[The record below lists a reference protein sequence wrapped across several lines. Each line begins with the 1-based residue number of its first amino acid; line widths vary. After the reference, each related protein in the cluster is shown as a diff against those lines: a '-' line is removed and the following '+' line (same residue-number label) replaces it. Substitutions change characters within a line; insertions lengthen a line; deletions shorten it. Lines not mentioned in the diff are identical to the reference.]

1 MEISGRRKI
10 YFILSALIVISASF
24 ALGAAFGYNQR
35 PEIERV
41 LGVINKSEPIPDT
54 IDFSPF
60 WKVWRIVG
68 EKYGLPEEIDRQK
81 MVWGAINGLLS
92 SLDDPYTVFFPPAE
106 KELFESEIRGNFEGV
121 GMEIALKDGVLT
133 VIAPLKGTPAAN
145 AGIKAGDKILKID
158 DRETDK
164 MSVEEAVSHIRGPKG
179 SSVKLTVF
187 SSGADKPR
195 DLNVVRDTIQ
205 VPAVETE
212 TNLSD
217 GVFII
222 KINSFSER
230 AAFEFQKAL
239 REFVLSKTNKLIIDV
254 RGNPGGYLDSAVEIA
269 SWFLE
274 IGKPVLREKYKD
286 GKEDVLRSRGYNA
299 FPSTPIVVLINEG
312 SASASEI
319 LAGAL
324 RDNGKAKLVGKKT
337 FGKGSVQ
344 EPIDI
349 KDSSLAV
356 VGMLKITIARWLTPN
371 GEDITKQ
378 GIKPDYEI
386 DNATPDEVKA
396 KKDPQISK
404 ALEILKDWPLR

>member
-24 ALGAAFGYNQR
+24 ALGAAFGYSER

-41 LGVINKSEPIPDT
+41 LGVANKSEPIPDT

-92 SLDDPYTVFFPPAE
+92 PLDDPYTVFFPPAE
-106 KELFESEIRGNFEGV
+106 KELFESEVRGNFEGV
-121 GMEIALKDGVLT
+121 GMEIAIKNGILT

-145 AGIKAGDKILKID
+145 AGVKAGDKILKID
-158 DRETDK
+158 DKETDK

-187 SSGADKPR
+187 SPGADKSR
-195 DLNVVRDTIQ
+195 ELSVVRDTIQ
-205 VPAVETE
+205 VPSLETS
-212 TNLSD
+212 TKGD
-217 GVFII
+217 VFII

-239 REFVLSKTNKLIIDV
+239 REFVLSKKDNLIIDL
-254 RGNPGGYLDSAVEIA
+254 RGNPGGYLDGAVEIA

-274 IGKPVLREKYKD
+274 MGKPVLREKYRD

-299 FPSTPIVVLINEG
+299 FPSTPIVVLVNEG

-344 EPIDI
+344 ELVPITDTT
-349 KDSSLAV
+349 S
-356 VGMLKITIARWLTPN
+356 LKITIARWLTPN
-371 GEDITKQ
+371 GEDITKL
-378 GIKPDYEI
+378 GIKPDYEV
-386 DNATPDEVKA
+386 DDATPDEVKA
-396 KKDPQISK
+396 EKDPQLSK
-404 ALEILKDWPLR
+404 AIEILKDWTLSR

>member
-24 ALGAAFGYNQR
+24 ALGAAFGYSER

-41 LGVINKSEPIPDT
+41 LGVANKSEPIPDT

-92 SLDDPYTVFFPPAE
+92 PLDDPYTVFFPPAE
-106 KELFESEIRGNFEGV
+106 KELFESEVRGNFEGV
-121 GMEIALKDGVLT
+121 GMEIAIKNGILT

-145 AGIKAGDKILKID
+145 AGVKAGDKILKID
-158 DRETDK
+158 DKETDK

-187 SSGADKPR
+187 SPGADKSR
-195 DLNVVRDTIQ
+195 ELSVVRDTIQ
-205 VPAVETE
+205 VPSLETS
-212 TNLSD
+212 TKGD
-217 GVFII
+217 VFVI

-239 REFVLSKTNKLIIDV
+239 REFVLSKKDNLIIDL
-254 RGNPGGYLDSAVEIA
+254 RGNPGGYLDGAVEIA

-274 IGKPVLREKYKD
+274 MGKPVLREKYRD

-299 FPSTPIVVLINEG
+299 FPSTPIVVLVNEG

-344 EPIDI
+344 ELVPITDTT
-349 KDSSLAV
+349 S
-356 VGMLKITIARWLTPN
+356 LKITIARWLTPN
-371 GEDITKQ
+371 GEDITKL
-378 GIKPDYEI
+378 GIKPDYEV
-386 DNATPDEVKA
+386 DDATPDEVKA
-396 KKDPQISK
+396 EKDPQLSK
-404 ALEILKDWPLR
+404 AIEILKDWTLSR